1 MLVES
6 TPLVVVGLLILALL
20 TGRALNRFIPD
31 HHLSPETRD
40 SIKLA
45 VGWVATMSALVLGL
59 LVNSAKTSYD
69 AQRNTV
75 IQIAAKISFIDR
87 ALTAYGPES
96 SEARAQL
103 RVATENAIRSL
114 WPEQLGNDAQYA
126 PDQSGVAFYAAIQQL
141 TPKDDTQR
149 SLKTQALTL
158 ATQVGELR
166 SLLSAQS
173 QAFMSRPLLVVLVS
187 WLLVIFLSFSV
198 LAPRNMTAIT
208 TLVISAISI
217 AGAIFLIVEL
227 DRPFR
232 GLVRIPV
239 EPMLNA
245 LANLGR

>member
-6 TPLVVVGLLILALL
+6 TPIIVVGLLILALL

-87 ALTAYGPES
+87 TLATYGPES
-96 SEARAQL
+96 SEARSQL
-103 RVATENAIRSL
+103 RVATESTIRSL
-114 WPEQLGNDAQYA
+114 WPDQLETDPRLQ
-126 PDQSGVAFYAAIQQL
+126 PDQTGVAFYAAIQQL
-141 TPKDDTQR
+141 NPKDDTQR
-149 SLKTQALTL
+149 SLKTQAVTL

-198 LAPRNMTAIT
+198 LAPRNTTAIT

-245 LANLGR
+245 LANLGK